1 MEYEDDKFNGD
12 LMDLLNKF
20 KLPFS
25 DMMLDIVPPQK
36 GIYVFW
42 GNADEVL
49 YIGVA
54 ESSEG
59 LKKEIDLHKNADH
72 FMEIK
77 DISNFQIQVCPNPR
91 DHQGKLL
98 NDFVEHFGELP
109 RYNRATVHDSE

>member
-1 MEYEDDKFNGD
+1 
-12 LMDLLNKF
+12 MDLLNKF

-42 GNADEVL
+42 DNADEVL

-54 ESSEG
+54 EGTEG
-59 LKKEIDLHKNADH
+59 LQKEINLHKKAEH

-77 DISNFQIQVCPNPR
+77 DILNFQIQVCPNPR

-109 RYNRATVHDSE
+109 RYNRTTLDDTE

>member
-1 MEYEDDKFNGD
+1 ME
-12 LMDLLNKF
+12 LLDKF

-42 GNADEVL
+42 DEADEVI

-59 LKKEIDLHKNADH
+59 LEKEINLHKRAEH
-72 FMEIK
+72 FMNIK
-77 DISNFQIQVCPNPR
+77 NISKFQIQVCPNPR

-98 NDFVEHFGELP
+98 NDFVRHFGVLP
-109 RYNRATVHDSE
+109 RYNRTTTDDIE

>member
-1 MEYEDDKFNGD
+1 
-12 LMDLLNKF
+12 MDLLNKF

-42 GNADEVL
+42 NEADEVL

-54 ESSEG
+54 ESTEG
-59 LKKEIDLHKNADH
+59 LKKEIDLHKRAEH
-72 FMEIK
+72 FM
-77 DISNFQIQVCPNPR
+77 DIDNISKFQIQVCPNPR

-98 NDFVEHFGELP
+98 NDFVRHFGELP
-109 RYNRATVHDSE
+109 RYNRTNMNDTE

>member
-1 MEYEDDKFNGD
+1 MNYEDTKYWGE

-42 GNADEVL
+42 DNTGDVL

-59 LKKEIDLHKNADH
+59 LKKEIDLHKNANH

-77 DISNFQIQVCPNPR
+77 NISNFQIQVCLNPR
-91 DHQGKLL
+91 DHQGRLL

-109 RYNRATVHDSE
+109 RYNRTTVDNSE

>member
-1 MEYEDDKFNGD
+1 MSCEEVKYSGD

-25 DMMLDIVPPQK
+25 EMMLDIVPPQK

-42 GNADEVL
+42 SGEGEVL

-54 ESSEG
+54 ESTEG
-59 LKKEIDLHKNADH
+59 LQKEINLHKNAEH
-72 FMEIK
+72 FMEINEIK
-77 DISNFQIQVCPNPR
+77 NFQIQVCPNPR

-98 NDFVEHFGELP
+98 NDFVRHYGELP
-109 RYNRATVHDSE
+109 RYNRTTLDNTE